1 MMTIMKAMERSSK
14 AINRLLYAGS
24 GKQQNPPRVNESL
37 TDP

>member
-1 MMTIMKAMERSSK
+1 MMTIMKAIERSSK

-24 GKQQNPPRVNESL
+24 GKQQNRLRVNESL